1 MDEIDCV
8 ATYRELE
15 QILKE
20 FGLEWVTEQV
30 AQTIREGKVIEDRD
44 EKARGVTKTEEY
56 TVREQLILLINAVEQ
71 AVVNTVEIEN
81 EIKKFLAQEET
92 EAKLRPEIFFI
103 PPDEN
108 RENFFKFSPRSLAQR
123 KGEASELKHY
133 LKILRSEVTNSVG

>member
-30 AQTIREGKVIEDRD
+30 AQTIREGKVIEDKDERD
-44 EKARGVTKTEEY
+44 RGVTKTEEY

-81 EIKKFLAQEET
+81 EIKNFLAQEEA
-92 EAKLRPEIFFI
+92 EAKLRPEILFI
-103 PPDEN
+103 PPDEK
-108 RENFFKFSPRSLAQR
+108 REDFFKFSPRSVAQR
-123 KGEASELKHY
+123 KGEASKLKDY
-133 LKILRSEVTNSVG
+133 LNILRSEVTNSVS